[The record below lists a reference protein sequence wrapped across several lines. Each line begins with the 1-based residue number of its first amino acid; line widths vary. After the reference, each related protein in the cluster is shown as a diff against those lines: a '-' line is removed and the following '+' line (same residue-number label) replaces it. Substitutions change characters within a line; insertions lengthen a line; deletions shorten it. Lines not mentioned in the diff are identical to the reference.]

1 MIEKTILD
9 YLNEELTVSA
19 FAEYPEDAPG
29 SFVLI
34 ERTSGS
40 ERNHLKSATVAI
52 QSYASTMLLAAQLN
66 EEVKEVMM
74 TITILPSISSCR
86 LNADYNFTDTTK
98 KRYRYQAVFDLVHYE

>member
-1 MIEKTILD
+1 
-9 YLNEELTVSA
+9 
-19 FAEYPEDAPG
+19 
-29 SFVLI
+29 
-34 ERTSGS
+34 
-40 ERNHLKSATVAI
+40 
-52 QSYASTMLLAAQLN
+52 MLLAAQLN